1 MTNDIKEIKEEDLTK
16 VLSEIDGLDKTTKEI
31 YRVDSETF
39 LFTNIEYKLIENF
52 KEAFDI
58 AMMEERY
65 TDYLLKYDYIVGDIA
80 YEKLRLRGFYDDHR
94 KGIPIDMK
102 ISNLEDYLIEF
113 CNFGSKYFVFERSVK
128 KTSDPESYFKRSN
141 KPSQNKRRNT
151 GNKRTNPKQNAKPN
165 PNAKP
170 KANAKLK
177 ANTKPKANAK
187 PNPNA
192 KPKANQ
198 PNKSNKPNKPN
209 PGQQTKAQND
219 KRQNSQNQTKPKQ
232 ENRNP
237 QNKNQPNKTQP
248 NKAQSQKDQSIKPL
262 MNKKQNDFQ
271 VVKKQEVKTTKITEQ
286 TKTVAIQ
293 KPTNNKRFKIRKKK
307 TED

>member
-1 MTNDIKEIKEEDLTK
+1 MTNDVKDIKEEDLNK

-58 AMMEERY
+58 DMMEERY

-102 ISNLEDYLIEF
+102 ISNLEDYLVEF

-151 GNKRTNPKQNAKPN
+151 ANKRTNPKQKAKPN

-170 KANAKLK
+170 KAKV
-177 ANTKPKANAK
+177 K

-192 KPKANQ
+192 KPKSNQAN
-198 PNKSNKPNKPN
+198 KANKPN
-209 PGQQTKAQND
+209 PGPQTKTQNN
-219 KRQNSQNQTKPKQ
+219 KNQTKPKQ
-232 ENRNP
+232 QNRNS
-237 QNKNQPNKTQP
+237 QNKTQP
-248 NKAQSQKDQSIKPL
+248 NKTQSPKAKSNKSLAQ
-262 MNKKQNDFQ
+262 KKQNDFQ
-271 VVKKQEVKTTKITEQ
+271 VVKKQEVKATQTTEQ
-286 TKTVAIQ
+286 TKTVATQ
-293 KPTNNKRFKIRKKK
+293 KPTNNQRFKIRKKK
-307 TED
+307 IED

>member
-58 AMMEERY
+58 DMMEERY

-102 ISNLEDYLIEF
+102 ISNLEDYLVEF

-151 GNKRTNPKQNAKPN
+151 ANKRTNPKQKAKPN

-170 KANAKLK
+170 KAKV
-177 ANTKPKANAK
+177 K

-192 KPKANQ
+192 KPK
-198 PNKSNKPNKPN
+198 PKSNQANKANKPN
-209 PGQQTKAQND
+209 PGPQTKTQNN
-219 KRQNSQNQTKPKQ
+219 KNQTKPKQ
-232 ENRNP
+232 QNRNP
-237 QNKNQPNKTQP
+237 QNKTQPNKTQSP
-248 NKAQSQKDQSIKPL
+248 KAQSNKPL
-262 MNKKQNDFQ
+262 AQKKQNDFQ
-271 VVKKQEVKTTKITEQ
+271 VVKKQEVKATQTTEQ
-286 TKTVAIQ
+286 TKTVATQ
-293 KPTNNKRFKIRKKK
+293 KPTNNQRFKIRKKK
-307 TED
+307 IED